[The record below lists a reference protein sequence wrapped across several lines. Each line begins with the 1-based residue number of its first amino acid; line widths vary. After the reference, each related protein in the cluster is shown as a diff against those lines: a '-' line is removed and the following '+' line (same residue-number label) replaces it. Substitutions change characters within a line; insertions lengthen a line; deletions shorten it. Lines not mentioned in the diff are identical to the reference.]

1 MTEQLSRAEESRQ
14 KREYWKR
21 HIDSWQESGLSQSQ
35 YCRQHDLKD
44 HLFFYWKKR
53 IIKSETAAK
62 FVSLNLGSVF
72 KTGVP
77 KPSCPLRLIIFNGFK
92 IEVDAG
98 FDPQLLKQLIIALRG
113 L

>member
-1 MTEQLSRAEESRQ
+1 MAEKLSRAEESKR

-21 HIDSWQESGLSQSQ
+21 HIEGWQESGLSQSE
-35 YCRQHDLKD
+35 YCRLHELKE

-53 IIKSETAAK
+53 IVKPTGTK

-72 KTGVP
+72 ETGAPKTG
-77 KPSCPLRLIIFNGFK
+77 CLRLIVSNGFK
-92 IEVDAG
+92 IEIDAG
-98 FDPQLLKQLIIALRG
+98 FDPQLLRQLIIVLRG